1 MNKILLVASG
11 GLANRMRAIASV
23 IALAEERHCTPTIV
37 WTCNSDLNA
46 PLSDI
51 FLTKP
56 FSDVQVIAPSAIDAI
71 LKYEIPRKKNLY
83 LSSIYQRCNFDV
95 CIYEGIN
102 FSSYTDKNNHLIDSK
117 INTAK
122 RVFIFTGSAFCD
134 YSDQLYQSLFR
145 FSPVVTARA
154 SKIAGGNVCFDAGM
168 HIRRTDNRQSINESP
183 LSLFEKQAQEIVS
196 NNSKARLFLAT
207 DDQLVKQHF
216 HNIFPNNIIFNTTP
230 ASRITREGMIDGAAE
245 MYILS
250 QCNQIFGSY
259 WSSYTEAA
267 ATIGNKPLSIVR
279 K

>member
-102 FSSYTDKNNHLIDSK
+102 FSSYTDENNHLIDNK

-154 SKIAGGNVCFDAGM
+154 SEIAGGNVCFDAGM
-168 HIRRTDNRQSINESP
+168 HIRRTDNRRSMKALLVCLRSKHKRLSATTVKHDYSLPPTTSWLNNTSTTSSP
-183 LSLFEKQAQEIVS
+183 TTSYLMP
-196 NNSKARLFLAT
+196 RLQVA
-207 DDQLVKQHF
+207 
-216 HNIFPNNIIFNTTP
+216 
-230 ASRITREGMIDGAAE
+230 
-245 MYILS
+245 
-250 QCNQIFGSY
+250 
-259 WSSYTEAA
+259 
-267 ATIGNKPLSIVR
+267 
-279 K
+279 